1 MELSIQKRLAELT
14 TRIND
19 DSFLCRRGLGNEVSV
34 WIFDYDP
41 VEEMVVRQF
50 VDDAVQKSRVPG
62 SLRRIARFDLYDVAI
77 SMLEER
83 GLTGRLSETEERRGS
98 GFLLEAIKSVLS
110 PEAYIEAMNAFLTD
124 ERIVFVTG
132 VGRVWPWVRSH
143 TILSNI
149 TGRLDKLPVILF
161 FPGTF
166 TGTGMKLF
174 NALEG
179 ENYYR
184 AFRIVPN

>member
-1 MELSIQKRLAELT
+1 MEPSIEERLAELT
-14 TRIND
+14 SRIND

-50 VDDAVQKSRVPG
+50 VDDAVKKSCVPG
-62 SLRRIARFDLYDVAI
+62 SLRRTARFDLYDVASSI
-77 SMLEER
+77 LEER
-83 GLTGRLSETEERRGS
+83 GLTGRLSETEERRGPD
-98 GFLLEAIKSVLS
+98 FLLEAIKSVVT
-110 PEAYIEAMNAFLTD
+110 PEAYIGAMNAGLKD
-124 ERIVFVTG
+124 ERIVFITG

-174 NALEG
+174 NAFEG